1 MNEKKIAIC
10 FSGAIRNFRTCLPSI
25 QKYILNGLQP
35 DIFVHMWTFDSKD
48 KDKLDG
54 KFKWRN
60 SEVDLDYFKE
70 ILKPKK
76 CIINKF
82 DNHWERKIEDES
94 GLRDI
99 VNNLED
105 DKRKYARS
113 ALGMYYKIMKCD
125 ELRIE
130 YEKENDI
137 EYDCVIRARL
147 DYNFYDYLYPDEIF
161 PLKKNELIIIK
172 DRYNETAEAFKY
184 SNDKFF
190 ISNGET
196 MKKMCNLFKHM
207 KKYIK
212 YDNTEFEGQN
222 LMIYHSNKLNL
233 FTKKI
238 GSWYNYIKCQARHK
252 INGCSTKFFIQ
263 NINSEFK
270 IKLAYELLRNNY
282 QILSF
287 NKSEVNYINS
297 SANFHVV
304 TEKFKKKIHFMVLLD
319 DEKRPKMRI
328 KNNLLINH
336 NKTYPNS
343 TMYNINFKK
352 LYVEEIIDFIIS
364 SKMTH
369 ETYKLSKS
377 IQVKGEIGDKVKFQI
392 PDRGFYSSLIVNI
405 DKKVYE
411 LEKQIAGKYNKTI
424 RDKIKIVDI
433 FKYYKDGIL
442 PSNYRQPVL
451 KMKKIRNKLNNLI

>member
-1 MNEKKIAIC
+1 
-10 FSGAIRNFRTCLPSI
+10 
-25 QKYILNGLQP
+25 
-35 DIFVHMWTFDSKD
+35 
-48 KDKLDG
+48 
-54 KFKWRN
+54 
-60 SEVDLDYFKE
+60 
-70 ILKPKK
+70 
-76 CIINKF
+76 
-82 DNHWERKIEDES
+82 
-94 GLRDI
+94 
-99 VNNLED
+99 
-105 DKRKYARS
+105 
-113 ALGMYYKIMKCD
+113 MKCD

-130 YEKENDI
+130 YENENKM

-172 DRYNETAEAFKY
+172 DRYNETAQAFKY

-190 ISNGET
+190 LGNREIMG
-196 MKKMCNLFKHM
+196 KMCNLFKYM

-212 YDNTEFEGQN
+212 DDKVEFEGQN
-222 LMIYHSNKLNL
+222 LMIHHSSNLNL

-263 NINSEFK
+263 NINTEFK

-287 NKSEVNYINS
+287 NKSDANYINVS
-297 SANFHVV
+297 PNFHII
-304 TEKFKKKIHFMVLLD
+304 TENYKKKIHFMVVVN
-319 DEKRPKMRI
+319 DEKRPKMKI

-343 TMYNINFKK
+343 TIYNINFKK
-352 LYVEEIIDFIIS
+352 LYSEEIIDFIIS

-369 ETYKLSKS
+369 KTYKLSKS
-377 IQVKGEIGDKVKFQI
+377 VQVKGKIGDKVKFQI
-392 PDRGFYSSLIVNI
+392 PDRGHYSCLIVNI
-405 DKKVYE
+405 DKKMYE
-411 LEKQIAGKYNKTI
+411 LEKEIAGKYNKII

-433 FKYYKDGIL
+433 FKYYEEGIL
-442 PSNYRQPVL
+442 PSNYRQQVL
-451 KMKKIRNKLNNLI
+451 KMKKIRMNLNNLI